1 MLKAIIAV
9 GLGSCTGGILRYL
22 VSKLSDSVTDG
33 RFPLGTLAVNLAGC
47 LIIGILSALAEKGGI
62 ANANVRLF
70 LTVGICGGFTTFST
84 FHEREF
90 PNGTRRTLCHTACI
104 HGSKHIRRIP
114 FCIRRLRLG
123 KELVRLKVREKG
135 KILTGNTKPAE
146 SCLNIP
152 AAYAPNGRVHF

>member
-84 FHEREF
+84 FMNESFQMVRDERY
-90 PNGTRRTLCHTACI
+90 A
-104 HGSKHIRRIP
+104 
-114 FCIRRLRLG
+114 
-123 KELVRLKVREKG
+123 
-135 KILTGNTKPAE
+135 ILLAYM
-146 SCLNIP
+146 
-152 AAYAPNGRVHF
+152 AASIFGGFLFVLAGYALARNLFD

>member
-84 FHEREF
+84 FMNESFQMVRDERY
-90 PNGTRRTLCHTACI
+90 A
-104 HGSKHIRRIP
+104 
-114 FCIRRLRLG
+114 
-123 KELVRLKVREKG
+123 
-135 KILTGNTKPAE
+135 ILLAYM
-146 SCLNIP
+146 
-152 AAYAPNGRVHF
+152 AASIFGGFLFVFAGYALAKNLFD

>member
-1 MLKAIIAV
+1 MAV

-84 FHEREF
+84 FMNESFQMVRDERYAILLAYMAASIF
-90 PNGTRRTLCHTACI
+90 GGFL
-104 HGSKHIRRIP
+104 
-114 FCIRRLRLG
+114 
-123 KELVRLKVREKG
+123 LVFAG
-135 KILTGNTKPAE
+135 
-146 SCLNIP
+146 
-152 AAYAPNGRVHF
+152 YALARNLFD

>member
-84 FHEREF
+84 FMNESFQMVRDERY
-90 PNGTRRTLCHTACI
+90 A
-104 HGSKHIRRIP
+104 
-114 FCIRRLRLG
+114 
-123 KELVRLKVREKG
+123 
-135 KILTGNTKPAE
+135 ILLAYM
-146 SCLNIP
+146 
-152 AAYAPNGRVHF
+152 AASIFGGILFVFAGYALARNLFD

>member
-9 GLGSCTGGILRYL
+9 GLGSGILRYL

-84 FHEREF
+84 FMNESFQMVRDERY
-90 PNGTRRTLCHTACI
+90 A
-104 HGSKHIRRIP
+104 
-114 FCIRRLRLG
+114 
-123 KELVRLKVREKG
+123 
-135 KILTGNTKPAE
+135 ILLAYM
-146 SCLNIP
+146 
-152 AAYAPNGRVHF
+152 AASIFGGFLFVFAGYALARNLFD

>member
-84 FHEREF
+84 FMNESFQWYATNVMPYCLHTWQQAYSEDSF
-90 PNGTRRTLCHTACI
+90 LYSPVTPWQGTCSTESPRKRQD
-104 HGSKHIRRIP
+104 SYRQY
-114 FCIRRLRLG
+114 
-123 KELVRLKVREKG
+123 E
-135 KILTGNTKPAE
+135 TG
-146 SCLNIP
+146 
-152 AAYAPNGRVHF
+152 

>member
-70 LTVGICGGFTTFST
+70 LTVGICGGFTTFMNES
-84 FHEREF
+84 FQMVRDERYAILLAYMAASIF
-90 PNGTRRTLCHTACI
+90 GGFL
-104 HGSKHIRRIP
+104 
-114 FCIRRLRLG
+114 
-123 KELVRLKVREKG
+123 LVFAG
-135 KILTGNTKPAE
+135 
-146 SCLNIP
+146 
-152 AAYAPNGRVHF
+152 YALARNLFD

>member
-47 LIIGILSALAEKGGI
+47 LIIGILSALAEQGGI

-84 FHEREF
+84 FMNESFQMVRDERYAILLAYMAASIF
-90 PNGTRRTLCHTACI
+90 GGFL
-104 HGSKHIRRIP
+104 
-114 FCIRRLRLG
+114 
-123 KELVRLKVREKG
+123 LVFAG
-135 KILTGNTKPAE
+135 
-146 SCLNIP
+146 
-152 AAYAPNGRVHF
+152 YALARNLFD

>member
-84 FHEREF
+84 FMNESFQMVRDERYAI
-90 PNGTRRTLCHTACI
+90 LLAYMAASI
-104 HGSKHIRRIP
+104 
-114 FCIRRLRLG
+114 LG
-123 KELVRLKVREKG
+123 GFLFVFAG
-135 KILTGNTKPAE
+135 
-146 SCLNIP
+146 
-152 AAYAPNGRVHF
+152 YALARNLFD

>member
-84 FHEREF
+84 FMNESFQMVRDERYAILLAYMAASIF
-90 PNGTRRTLCHTACI
+90 GGFLFVFAGYA
-104 HGSKHIRRIP
+104 GSVS
-114 FCIRRLRLG
+114 FSVSEASLQ
-123 KELVRLKVREKG
+123 
-135 KILTGNTKPAE
+135 T
-146 SCLNIP
+146 S
-152 AAYAPNGRVHF
+152 

>member
-84 FHEREF
+84 FMNESFQMVRDERY
-90 PNGTRRTLCHTACI
+90 A
-104 HGSKHIRRIP
+104 
-114 FCIRRLRLG
+114 
-123 KELVRLKVREKG
+123 
-135 KILTGNTKPAE
+135 ILLAYM
-146 SCLNIP
+146 
-152 AAYAPNGRVHF
+152 AASIFGGFLFVFASYALARNLFD

>member
-84 FHEREF
+84 FMNESFQMVRDERYAILLAYMAASIF
-90 PNGTRRTLCHTACI
+90 GGFLLYSPVTPWQGTCSTESPRKRQD
-104 HGSKHIRRIP
+104 SYRQY
-114 FCIRRLRLG
+114 
-123 KELVRLKVREKG
+123 E
-135 KILTGNTKPAE
+135 TG
-146 SCLNIP
+146 
-152 AAYAPNGRVHF
+152 

>member
-84 FHEREF
+84 FSHEGMNLLK
-90 PNGTRRTLCHTACI
+90 NGNYGIFFFYLVSSLLIGIATAFAGNRTGLWFA
-104 HGSKHIRRIP
+104 
-114 FCIRRLRLG
+114 G
-123 KELVRLKVREKG
+123 K
-135 KILTGNTKPAE
+135 
-146 SCLNIP
+146 
-152 AAYAPNGRVHF
+152 

>member
-47 LIIGILSALAEKGGI
+47 LIIGILSVLAEKGGI

-70 LTVGICGGFTTFST
+70 LMVGICGGFTTFST
-84 FHEREF
+84 FMNESFQMVRDERYAILLAYMAASIF
-90 PNGTRRTLCHTACI
+90 GGFL
-104 HGSKHIRRIP
+104 
-114 FCIRRLRLG
+114 
-123 KELVRLKVREKG
+123 LVFAG
-135 KILTGNTKPAE
+135 
-146 SCLNIP
+146 
-152 AAYAPNGRVHF
+152 YALARNLFD